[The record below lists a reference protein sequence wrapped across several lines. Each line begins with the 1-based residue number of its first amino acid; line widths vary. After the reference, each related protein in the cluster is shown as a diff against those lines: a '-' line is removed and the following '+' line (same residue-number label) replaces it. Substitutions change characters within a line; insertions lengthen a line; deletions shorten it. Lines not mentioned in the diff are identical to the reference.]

1 VVVAELGHHGEV
13 VADCGVVAVL
23 AVPDGE
29 HVALPRRERLAGG
42 GKATADCCGGKTT
55 NGPCWRPVI
64 VTCAIVGGR
73 R

>member
-42 GKATADCCGGKTT
+42 ESDG
-55 NGPCWRPVI
+55 
-64 VTCAIVGGR
+64 
-73 R
+73 